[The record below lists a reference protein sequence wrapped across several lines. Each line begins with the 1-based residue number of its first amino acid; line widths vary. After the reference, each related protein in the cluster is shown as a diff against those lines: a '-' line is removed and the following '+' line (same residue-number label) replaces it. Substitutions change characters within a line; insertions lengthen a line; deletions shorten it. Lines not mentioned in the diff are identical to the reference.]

1 MHASDTEYIELSGT
15 HGGGQVLRSSL
26 GLSLLTGKVI
36 KLTGIRSASSKPGL
50 RSQHMA
56 CVDAAAR
63 ISSARVHGNQH
74 GSDWLRFEP
83 GTVEAGEYQFDLG
96 SAGSCTLVLQTI
108 LPALMLGKQASRI
121 TLKGGT
127 HNPMAPPFDF
137 IERAFAPLLA
147 RMGPQLNMQL
157 VRPGYYPKGQG
168 KMVVEI
174 HPAANLKPLELIE
187 RGRIV
192 ETRAR
197 AYQTKRSHAAA
208 DRVFKEV
215 HKQLDWPFRKMKVVA
230 DRAGLHPGNVLFLEV
245 ESEGLTE
252 VFTGFGLKH
261 VRAEDMA
268 RRVCDHAESYL
279 EQDSPVGTYLAD
291 QLLIPLALAGSGTFR
306 TVAASDH
313 TRTNMR
319 VIEKMLPVK
328 FESTEAGEGD
338 AREIRV
344 QGT

>member
-1 MHASDTEYIELSGT
+1 MHASGTEYIELSGT

-26 GLSLLTGKVI
+26 GLSLVTGKVI

-215 HKQLDWPFRKMKVVA
+215 HKQLDWPFRKMKVVV

-252 VFTGFGLKH
+252 VFTGFGLKD
-261 VRAEDMA
+261 VRTEDMA
-268 RRVCDHAESYL
+268 RRVCGHAESYL
-279 EQDSPVGTYLAD
+279 AQDGPVGAYLAD
-291 QLLIPLALAGSGTFR
+291 QLLIPLALAGSGAFR
-306 TVAASDH
+306 TTAYSDH
-313 TRTNMR
+313 TKTNMQ

-328 FESTEAGEGD
+328 FECTEVAKGD
-338 AREIRV
+338 AWEIRV
-344 QGT
+344 QGI

>member
-1 MHASDTEYIELSGT
+1 MHASGTEYIELSGT

-36 KLTGIRSASSKPGL
+36 KLTGIRGARSRPGL
-50 RSQHMA
+50 RSQHMT

-74 GSDWLRFEP
+74 GSEWLRFEP

-96 SAGSCTLVLQTI
+96 TAGSCTLVLQTI
-108 LPALMLGKQASRI
+108 LPALMLGKRASRI

-147 RMGPQLNMQL
+147 RMGPQLSL
-157 VRPGYYPKGQG
+157 ELIRPGYYPRGQG

-174 HPAANLKPLELIE
+174 HPAAKLKPLELIE

-197 AYQTKRSHAAA
+197 AYLTKRSHTVA
-208 DRVFKEV
+208 DRAFKVV

-230 DRAGLHPGNVLFLEV
+230 DRAGLHPGNVLLLEV

-261 VRAEDMA
+261 VRAEVMA
-268 RRVCDHAESYL
+268 RRVCGHAESYL
-279 EQDSPVGTYLAD
+279 EQDGPVGAYLAD

-306 TVAASDH
+306 TVAPSDH
-313 TRTNMR
+313 TRTNMQ

-328 FESTEAGEGD
+328 FESTEAAEGD
-338 AREIRV
+338 AWEIRV
-344 QGT
+344 QSI

>member
-26 GLSLLTGKVI
+26 GLSLVTGKVI

-328 FESTEAGEGD
+328 FESTKAAEGD